1 MTKKGEKK
9 MANDIPTVADYS
21 AGDLVAAPGTP
32 VSFKAGMDITK
43 GQLVYLSADMTVSP
57 GDATHNPVGVAANTI
72 SSGDVASI
80 WTFGPIV
87 CVTAGGIVA
96 RGDSVRSD
104 ASSKAVTTADFTLN
118 TGTALT
124 SGVADGKIFVLLR

>member
-1 MTKKGEKK
+1 
-9 MANDIPTVADYS
+9 MATNIPTVADYS

-32 VSFKAGMDITK
+32 VSFLAGADITK

-57 GDATHNPVGVAANTI
+57 GDATHNPVGVAANTV
-72 SSGDVASI
+72 SSGAVASV

-87 CVTAGGIVA
+87 CVTAGGTVT

-104 ASSKAVTTADFTLN
+104 GSSKAVTTADFTLN
-118 TGTALT
+118 AGMALT
-124 SGVADGKIFVLLR
+124 SGVSDGKLFVLVR